1 MVSLPL
7 IAKDNESGNLILRI
21 LLTRAFIEANISRPE
36 VIAQAVAYM
45 SLRYLG
51 LTHLEA
57 VLEEARFNSEKTS
70 HSLFSDLNRWC
81 IVEDAL
87 IDRDFDYLFSLLSP
101 WDELN
106 SGSLLALKDKGSK
119 DIRVIVSAGPLPTR
133 WLIMRL
139 WLFRAQSKERLPG

>member
-70 HSLFSDLNRWC
+70 HSLLSDLNRWC

-119 DIRVIVSAGPLPTR
+119 DIPSNRIRRAASYEVANNAAVAIC
-133 WLIMRL
+133 
-139 WLFRAQSKERLPG
+139 AQSKERLPG